1 MRCNRCNG
9 RLKVQQT
16 LLQPSNN
23 QITRRRFCPKCRI
36 VYISTEEIV
45 DSYELDQ
52 EQSNLFLSSIIKEGS
67 NEQATS

>member
-1 MRCNRCNG
+1 MKCIKCNG
-9 RLKVQQT
+9 RLRVQQT